1 MKTIESHPGIPLVN
15 HLTEVAKNCLG
26 IADRNTTNFGF
37 DKKVKADLLF
47 ICGYYHDLGKAT
59 SYFQNYLHNP
69 DKPHNSL
76 KNHSLPSAVF
86 VFYVAQQYLKESG
99 LTKNERFLLSVICF
113 IVVRRHHGNLG
124 DFKNEIGIN
133 HFKEDLE
140 NQYNSIDKDAI
151 QEIIQIGN
159 DKLEISVDWDNFVN
173 WFENDGFNKET
184 RLELI
189 EFYTLN
195 FQKKWGNPKK
205 SEAYYLFLWMFGA
218 LLFSDKSDVILAGKF
233 PEIQRLDLNYLTAF
247 REDKGYNK
255 PSTAINNLKN
265 EAYFSVIAS
274 LENKFK
280 ASNHFYSITLPT
292 GLGKT
297 LTSLGAA
304 LKLKELA
311 KLKDGK
317 IIIAIPF
324 TSIIDQNYEVYRE
337 VFNDPTNSLL
347 LKHHHLAEPSY
358 KETEDAVRDSEE
370 SQYLIETWQS
380 SVVVTT
386 FVQLIECLIT
396 NNKTK
401 LLKFSALSN
410 SVIILDEVQQIPH
423 PLWEVIRQAF
433 FSIAEHLNCYIILM
447 SATQPLIFKPEEEI
461 TELVKNH
468 QDYFSFFNRT
478 RLVNKTKESVSL
490 DKFTEVVIEYC
501 LDNPKKDVLI
511 ILNTKKTTLET
522 YRNIYSSFDN
532 EKNEVFYLTTL
543 ITPFE
548 RKKIIDKIKSQN
560 NGKRQII
567 VSTQLVEAGVD
578 ISVDTV
584 FRALAPLDS
593 IIQAAGRANRYDE
606 KGEVSEVFLYKI
618 EELEKV
624 TGFIYGA
631 DLIKKTENVL
641 KNYDTIEE
649 REYLQL
655 IQNYFEQVKDLSV
668 YSENKYLKSLLALNF
683 EETGDFQLIE
693 NTKSESIFIGLNE
706 NAKQFWRFFLVIKE
720 DDKLDVFEKK
730 KAFAAIKAEFY
741 DYVLNINIPYDAEN
755 IGLPFE
761 PTLGFYYV
769 DLENQTVPIYN
780 CNTNFTSNRE
790 GYVFE
795 GINTLIF

>member
-1 MKTIESHPGIPLVN
+1 MKSIESHPGIPLVN
-15 HLTEVAKNCLG
+15 HLTEVAKNCSG
-26 IADRNTTNFGF
+26 IANRNTTNFGF
-37 DKKVKADLLF
+37 DKKVKVNLLF
-47 ICGYYHDLGKAT
+47 ICGFYHDLGKAT

-69 DKPHNSL
+69 NKPHNSL
-76 KNHSLPSAVF
+76 KNHALPSAVF

-99 LTKNERFLLSVICF
+99 LTKDERFLLSVICF

-124 DFKNEIGIN
+124 NFKNELGID
-133 HFKEDLE
+133 HYKEDLGKQFE
-140 NQYNSIDKDAI
+140 SIDKDAI
-151 QEIIQIGN
+151 QEIIQVAN
-159 DKLEISVDWDNFVN
+159 EKLETSIDWNNFIK

-184 RLELI
+184 RFKLI
-189 EFYTLN
+189 EFYKFN
-195 FQKKWGNPKK
+195 FQKKWDTAKK
-205 SEAYYLFLWMFGA
+205 SETYFLFLWMFGA

-233 PEIQRLDLNYLTAF
+233 PEIQQLDLKHLTAF
-247 REDKGYNK
+247 REDKGFNK
-255 PSTAINNLKN
+255 PSTTINNLKN
-265 EAYFSVIAS
+265 EAYFSVISS
-274 LENKFK
+274 LENKFE
-280 ASNHFYSITLPT
+280 ASSHFYSITLPT

-297 LTSLGAA
+297 LTSLGAS
-304 LKLKELA
+304 LKLRELA

-317 IIIAIPF
+317 IIISIPF

-337 VFNDPTNSLL
+337 VFNDPDNSLL
-347 LKHHHLAEPSY
+347 LKHHHLAGPKY
-358 KETEDAVRDSEE
+358 KETEDSVRNSEE

-386 FVQLIECLIT
+386 FVQLLECLIT

-461 TELVKNH
+461 TELVANY
-468 QDYFSFFNRT
+468 QDYFTFFNRT
-478 RLVNKTKESVSL
+478 RLINKTKESISL
-490 DKFTEVVIEYC
+490 DEFTEGIIEYC
-501 LDNPKKDVLI
+501 LNNPKKDVLI

-522 YRNIYSSFDN
+522 YRNIYNSFDN
-532 EKNEVFYLTTL
+532 EENEIFYLTTL

-548 RKKIIDKIKSQN
+548 RKKIIDKIKSEKN
-560 NGKRQII
+560 NKRQII

-578 ISVDTV
+578 ISVNTV

-606 KGEVSEVFLYKI
+606 KGEVSEVYLYKI

-641 KNYDTIEE
+641 KDFDIVEE
-649 REYLQL
+649 KEYLKL

-668 YSENKYLKSLLALNF
+668 YSENNYLKSLLALNF

-693 NTKSESIFIGLNE
+693 DSKSESIFIGLDE
-706 NAKQFWRFFLVIKE
+706 NAKKVWAKFLAIKE
-720 DDKLDVFEKK
+720 DEKKDVFEKK
-730 KAFAAIKAEFY
+730 KAFASFKADFY
-741 DYVLNINIPYDAEN
+741 DYVLNINIPYDSED

-769 DLENQTVPIYN
+769 DLEKQAKPIYN
-780 CNTNFTSNRE
+780 SNPDFTENKE

-795 GINTLIF
+795 GINVLTF

>member
-1 MKTIESHPGIPLVN
+1 MKSIESHPGIPLVN
-15 HLTEVAKNCLG
+15 HLSEVAKNCLK
-26 IADRNTTNFGF
+26 IANENTTDFGF
-37 DKKVKADLLF
+37 DWKIKTDLLF
-47 ICGYYHDLGKAT
+47 ICGFYHDLGKAT
-59 SYFQNYLHNP
+59 SYFQNYLYNP
-69 DKPHNSL
+69 DKLHNSL
-76 KNHSLPSAVF
+76 KNHALPSAVF
-86 VFYVAQQYLKESG
+86 VFYVTKQYFKE
-99 LTKNERFLLSVICF
+99 KNIDANKSFLLSAICF

-124 DFKNEIGIN
+124 NFSNELGIDN
-133 HFKEDLE
+133 FKEDLE
-140 NQYNSIDKDAI
+140 RQFNSIDKEAI

-159 DKLEISVDWDNFVN
+159 EKLEISVNWSDFVN
-173 WFENDGFNKET
+173 WFENDGYSKQT
-184 RLELI
+184 RFELI
-189 EFYTLN
+189 AFYNLN
-195 FQKKWGNPKK
+195 FQKKWESPKK
-205 SEAYYLFLWMFGA
+205 SETYFLFLWMFGA

-233 PEIQRLDLNYLTAF
+233 PEMPHLDLKYLTEF
-247 REDKGYNK
+247 RENKGFNK
-255 PSTAINNLKN
+255 ASTAINKRKN
-265 EAYFSVIAS
+265 DAYFSVLSS
-274 LENKFK
+274 LENKFEP
-280 ASNHFYSITLPT
+280 SNHFYSITLPT

-311 KLKDGK
+311 KLKEGK

-337 VFNDPTNSLL
+337 VFDDPNNALL

-358 KETEDAVRDSEE
+358 KETEDAIRDSEE
-370 SQYLIETWQS
+370 SQYLVEIWQS

-386 FVQLIECLIT
+386 FVQLLECLIT

-401 LLKFSALSN
+401 LLKFPSLSN

-433 FSIAEHLNCYIILM
+433 FSVTEHLNCYIILM
-447 SATQPLIFKPEEEI
+447 SATQPLIFKPKEEI
-461 TELVKNH
+461 TELVQNH
-468 QDYFSFFNRT
+468 QHYFSFFNRT
-478 RLVNKTKESVSL
+478 RLVNRTKESISL
-490 DKFTEVVIEYC
+490 DEFTEVIIEYC

-522 YRNIYSSFDN
+522 YRNIYNSFDN
-532 EKNEVFYLTTL
+532 EENEVFYLTTL

-548 RKKIIDKIKSQN
+548 RKKIIDKIKSKK

-593 IIQAAGRANRYDE
+593 IIQAAGRSNRYDE
-606 KGEVSEVFLYKI
+606 KGEVSEVYLYKI

-641 KNYDTIEE
+641 KEFETIEE
-649 REYLQL
+649 KEYLQL
-655 IQNYFEQVKDLSV
+655 IQNYFKQVKDLSV

-683 EETGDFQLIE
+683 EETGDFKLIE
-693 NTKSESIFIGLNE
+693 NTKSESIFVGLNE
-706 NAKQFWRFFLVIKE
+706 DAKQVWEEYVSIQENQNLNS
-720 DDKLDVFEKK
+720 FEKK
-730 KAFAAIKAEFY
+730 NAFSFIKAKFY
-741 DYVLNINIPYDAEN
+741 DYVININIPYDAGN

-761 PTLGFYYV
+761 PFLGFYYIDV
-769 DLENQTVPIYN
+769 DRQSKPIYN
-780 CNTNFTSNRE
+780 CNTDFSKNSE
-790 GYVFE
+790 GYIFE
-795 GINTLIF
+795 GIDVLTF

>member
-1 MKTIESHPGIPLVN
+1 MKSIESHPGIPLVN
-15 HLTEVAKNCLG
+15 HLTEVAKNCLE
-26 IADRNTTNFGF
+26 IANGNITNFGF
-37 DKKVKADLLF
+37 DKKIKADLLY
-47 ICGYYHDLGKAT
+47 ICGFFHDLGKAT
-59 SYFQNYLHNP
+59 FYFQNYLRNP
-69 DKPHNSL
+69 DKPYNSL

-86 VFYVAQQYLKESG
+86 VFYASQEYLKEKE

-124 DFKNEIGIN
+124 NFKIELGID
-133 HFKEDLE
+133 HFKEDLGK
-140 NQYNSIDKDAI
+140 QFKSIDKKAI

-159 DKLEISVDWDNFVN
+159 EKLEISLNWDNFVN
-173 WFENDGFNKET
+173 WFENDSFSKET
-184 RLELI
+184 RFELI
-189 EFYTLN
+189 EFYTFN
-195 FQKKWGNPKK
+195 FQKKWENSEK
-205 SEAYYLFLWMFGA
+205 SKTYYLFLWMFGA

-233 PEIQRLDLNYLTAF
+233 PEIPHLELKYLTEF
-247 REDKGYNK
+247 RNDKGFNM
-255 PSTAINNLKN
+255 PSTIINDLKN
-265 EAYFSVIAS
+265 KAYYSVIAS

-280 ASNHFYSITLPT
+280 TSNHFYSITLPT

-297 LTSLGAA
+297 LSSLGSS

-311 KLKDGK
+311 KLKKGK

-337 VFNDPTNSLL
+337 VFNDPDNSLL
-347 LKHHHLAEPSY
+347 LKHHHLAEPKY
-358 KETEDAVRDSEE
+358 KECEDAVRDSEE

-386 FVQLIECLIT
+386 FVQLLECLIT

-461 TELVKNH
+461 TELVENH
-468 QDYFSFFNRT
+468 QNYFSFFNRT
-478 RLVNKTKESVSL
+478 RLVNKTRESISL
-490 DKFTEVVIEYC
+490 DEFTEVIIEYC

-522 YRNIYSSFDN
+522 YRNIYKSIDN
-532 EKNEVFYLTTL
+532 EESEIFYLTTL

-548 RKKIIDKIKSQN
+548 RKKIIDEIKSEKI
-560 NGKRQII
+560 GTRQII

-606 KGEVSEVFLYKI
+606 KEEVSEVYLYKI
-618 EELEKV
+618 EELEKA

-641 KNYDTIEE
+641 RDYDTIEE
-649 REYLQL
+649 KEYLQL
-655 IQNYFEQVKDLSV
+655 IQSYFEQVKDLSV
-668 YSENKYLKSLLALNF
+668 YSENNYLKSLLALNF
-683 EETGDFQLIE
+683 EETGNFKLIE
-693 NTKSESIFIGLNE
+693 DMKSESIFIGLNE
-706 NAKQFWRFFLVIKE
+706 NSKQVWRKFLAIKE
-720 DDKLDVFEKK
+720 DEKLDVFEKK
-730 KAFAAIKAEFY
+730 KAFASIKAEFY
-741 DYVLNINIPYDAEN
+741 DYVLNINIPYDSED

-769 DLENQTVPIYN
+769 DLENQTKPIYN
-780 CNTNFTSNRE
+780 CNSDFSPNKE

-795 GINTLIF
+795 GINVLTF

>member
-1 MKTIESHPGIPLVN
+1 MKSIESHPGIPLVN
-15 HLTEVAKNCLG
+15 HLIAVAKNCAG

-37 DKKVKADLLF
+37 DKKVKVNLLF
-47 ICGYYHDLGKAT
+47 ICGFYHDLGKAT

-76 KNHSLPSAVF
+76 KNHALPSAVF
-86 VFYVAQQYLKESG
+86 VFYVAQQYLKESS
-99 LTKNERFLLSVICF
+99 LTEEERFLLSVICF

-124 DFKNEIGIN
+124 DFKNELGID
-133 HFKEDLE
+133 HYKEDLGKQFE
-140 NQYNSIDKDAI
+140 SIDKDAI
-151 QEIIQIGN
+151 QEIIQVAN
-159 DKLEISVDWDNFVN
+159 EKLETSIDWHNFVN

-184 RLELI
+184 RFKLI
-189 EFYTLN
+189 EFYK
-195 FQKKWGNPKK
+195 FDYQKKWDTTKK
-205 SEAYYLFLWMFGA
+205 SETYFLFLWMFGA
-218 LLFSDKSDVILAGKF
+218 LLFSDKSDVILAGNF
-233 PEIQRLDLNYLTAF
+233 PNIQQLDLKYLTGY
-247 REDKGYNK
+247 RENNGFNK
-255 PSTAINNLKN
+255 PSTTINNLKN
-265 EAYFSVIAS
+265 DAYFSVIKS
-274 LENKFK
+274 LENKFE

-311 KLKDGK
+311 KLNKGK
-317 IIIAIPF
+317 IVIAIPF

-337 VFNDPTNSLL
+337 VFNDPDNSLL
-347 LKHHHLAEPSY
+347 LKHHHLAEPKY
-358 KETEDAVRDSEE
+358 KETEDSVRNSEE

-386 FVQLIECLIT
+386 FVQLLECLIT

-447 SATQPLIFKPEEEI
+447 SATQPLIFKPKEEI
-461 TELVKNH
+461 TELVANY
-468 QDYFSFFNRT
+468 QDYFTIFNRT
-478 RLVNKTKESVSL
+478 RLINKTKESISL
-490 DKFTEVVIEYC
+490 DEFIQGIIEYC
-501 LDNPKKDVLI
+501 LNNPKKDVLI

-522 YRNIYSSFDN
+522 YRNIYNRIDN
-532 EKNEVFYLTTL
+532 EENEIFYLTTL

-548 RKKIIDKIKSQN
+548 RKQIIRKIKSKN
-560 NGKRQII
+560 KGRRQII

-606 KGEVSEVFLYKI
+606 KEMVSEVYLYKI

-641 KNYDTIEE
+641 KGYETIEE
-649 REYLQL
+649 KEYLQL

-668 YSENKYLKSLLALNF
+668 YSENNYLKSLLALNF

-693 NTKSESIFIGLNE
+693 DTKSESVFIGLNKS
-706 NAKQFWRFFLVIKE
+706 ARMIWKKFLEIKE
-720 DDKLDVFEKK
+720 NDGLNMFEKK
-730 KAFAAIKAEFY
+730 KAFASIKAEFY
-741 DYVLNINIPYDAEN
+741 DYVININIPFQKED
-755 IGLPFE
+755 IGLPLE
-761 PTLGFYYV
+761 PDYGFYYIN
-769 DLENQTVPIYN
+769 LENQPKPIYN
-780 CNTNFTSNRE
+780 CNSDYTANNE
-790 GYVFE
+790 GYIFE
-795 GINTLIF
+795 GINTLTF

>member
-1 MKTIESHPGIPLVN
+1 MKNIESHPGIPLVN
-15 HLTEVAKNCLG
+15 HLKEVAKNCSR
-26 IADRNTTNFGF
+26 IANGNTTSFGF

-47 ICGYYHDLGKAT
+47 ICGFYHDLGKAT

-99 LTKNERFLLSVICF
+99 LTKDERFLLSVICF

-124 DFKNEIGIN
+124 NFKTELGIE
-133 HFKEDLE
+133 HFKEDLLK
-140 NQYNSIDKDAI
+140 QFKSIDKEAI
-151 QEIIQIGN
+151 QEIIQVGN
-159 DKLEISVDWDNFVN
+159 EKLEISVDWDNFVN

-184 RLELI
+184 RFELI

-195 FQKKWGNPKK
+195 FQKKWENSKK

-233 PEIQRLDLNYLTAF
+233 PKIEQLDLKYLTAF
-247 REDKGYNK
+247 REDKGFNK
-255 PSTAINNLKN
+255 PSTSINNLKN

-274 LENKFK
+274 LENKFE
-280 ASNHFYSITLPT
+280 ASIHFYSITLPT

-311 KLKDGK
+311 KLKEGK

-337 VFNDPTNSLL
+337 VFNDPNNSLL

-386 FVQLIECLIT
+386 FVQLLECLIT

-423 PLWEVIRQAF
+423 PLWEIIRQAF

-461 TELVKNH
+461 TELVENH
-468 QDYFSFFNRT
+468 QHYFSFFNRT
-478 RLVNKTKESVSL
+478 RLVNKTKESISL
-490 DKFTEVVIEYC
+490 DEFTEVIIEYC
-501 LDNPKKDVLI
+501 LDNHKKDVLI

-522 YRNIYSSFDN
+522 YRNIYRSFEN
-532 EKNEVFYLTTL
+532 EENEIFYLTTL

-548 RKKIIDKIKSQN
+548 RKKIIDKIKSEK

-606 KGEVSEVFLYKI
+606 KGEVSEVYLYKI

-641 KNYDTIEE
+641 KDFDTIEE
-649 REYLQL
+649 KEYLQL
-655 IQNYFEQVKDLSV
+655 IQRYFEQVKDLSV
-668 YSENKYLKSLLALNF
+668 YSENNYLKSLLALNF
-683 EETGDFQLIE
+683 EETGNFQLIE
-693 NTKSESIFIGLNE
+693 DTKSESIFIGLNE
-706 NAKQFWRFFLVIKE
+706 KAKKAWSKFIAIKE
-720 DDKLDVFEKK
+720 EEKIDVFEKK
-730 KAFAAIKAEFY
+730 KAFASIKAEFY
-741 DYVLNINIPYDAEN
+741 DYVININIPFQEED
-755 IGLPFE
+755 IGLPLE
-761 PTLGFYYV
+761 PNYGFYYI
-769 DLENQTVPIYN
+769 DIEEQPKPIYN
-780 CNTNFTSNRE
+780 RNADFSANKE
-790 GYVFE
+790 GYIFD
-795 GINTLIF
+795 GIEVLTF

>member
-15 HLTEVAKNCLG
+15 HLSEVAKNCLK
-26 IADRNTTNFGF
+26 IANENTTDFGF
-37 DKKVKADLLF
+37 DRKIKADLLF
-47 ICGYYHDLGKAT
+47 ICGFYHDSGKAT
-59 SYFQNYLHNP
+59 SYFQNYLKNP

-86 VFYVAQQYLKESG
+86 VLYVAQKYLRESG
-99 LTKNERFLLSVICF
+99 LTKDEKFLLSVICF

-124 DFKNEIGIN
+124 NFNIELGID

-140 NQYNSIDKDAI
+140 KQFKSIDKEAI

-159 DKLEISVDWDNFVN
+159 EKLEISVDWSNFVN
-173 WFENDGFNKET
+173 WFEDDEFSKET

-189 EFYTLN
+189 AFYNLN
-195 FQKKWGNPKK
+195 FQKKWENPKK
-205 SEAYYLFLWMFGA
+205 SKTYYLFLWMFGA

-233 PEIQRLDLNYLTAF
+233 PEIQNLNLNYLTEF
-247 REDKGYNK
+247 REDKGFNK
-255 PSTAINNLKN
+255 SSTAINNLKN
-265 EAYFSVIAS
+265 EAYFSVLKS
-274 LENKFK
+274 LENQFETSK
-280 ASNHFYSITLPT
+280 HFYSITLPT

-297 LTSLGAA
+297 LTSLGAS

-311 KLKDGK
+311 KLKEGK

-337 VFNDPTNSLL
+337 VFNDPDNSLL
-347 LKHHHLAEPSY
+347 LKHHHLAEPKY
-358 KETEDAVRDSEE
+358 KESEDAVRDSQE

-386 FVQLIECLIT
+386 FVQLLECLIT

-423 PLWEVIRQAF
+423 PIWEVIRQAF

-461 TELVKNH
+461 TELVENY
-468 QDYFSFFNRT
+468 QRYFSFFNRT
-478 RLVNKTKESVSL
+478 RLVNKTKKSIPL
-490 DKFTEVVIEYC
+490 DEFTEAILEYC

-522 YRNIYSSFDN
+522 YRNIYKSLDKEEN
-532 EKNEVFYLTTL
+532 EIFYLTTL

-548 RKKIIDKIKSQN
+548 RKKIIDKIKTEK
-560 NGKRQII
+560 NGKRKII

-606 KGEVSEVFLYKI
+606 KDGVSEVYLYKI

-641 KNYDTIEE
+641 KNYDAIEE
-649 REYLQL
+649 KEYLQL

-683 EETGDFQLIE
+683 EETGNFQLIE
-693 NTKSESIFIGLNE
+693 DTKVESIFIGLNE
-706 NAKQFWRFFLVIKE
+706 NAKEVWRKFLEIKE
-720 DDKLDVFEKK
+720 DEKLDIFEKK
-730 KAFAAIKAEFY
+730 KAFASIKAEFY
-741 DYVLNINIPYDAEN
+741 DYVLNINIPYDAED

-769 DLENQTVPIYN
+769 DLESQTVPIYN
-780 CNTNFTSNRE
+780 CNTDFTSNRE

>member
-1 MKTIESHPGIPLVN
+1 MKTIESHPGIPLIN
-15 HLTEVAKNCLG
+15 HLKEVAKNCLG
-26 IADRNTTNFGF
+26 IANANTTNFGF

-47 ICGYYHDLGKAT
+47 ICGFYHDLGKAT
-59 SYFQNYLHNP
+59 SYFQYYLHNP

-76 KNHSLPSAVF
+76 KNHALPSAVF
-86 VFYVAQQYLKESG
+86 VLYVAKQYLKESG
-99 LTKNERFLLSVICF
+99 LTKDQQFLLSVICF

-124 DFKNEIGIN
+124 DFKNEMDIN

-140 NQYNSIDKDAI
+140 KQYNSIDKDVI
-151 QEIIQIGN
+151 QKIIQVGN
-159 DKLEISVDWDNFVN
+159 EILETPINWDNFVN
-173 WFENDGFNKET
+173 WFENNGFSKET
-184 RLELI
+184 RFEFI

-195 FQKKWGNPKK
+195 FQKKWEIPKK

-233 PEIQRLDLNYLTAF
+233 PEIQKLDLNYLTAF
-247 REDKGYNK
+247 RKDKGFNK
-255 PSTAINNLKN
+255 PSTTINNLKN
-265 EAYFSVIAS
+265 DAYFSVIAS
-274 LENKFK
+274 LENKFE

-311 KLKDGK
+311 KLKEGK

-337 VFNDPTNSLL
+337 VFNDPDNSLL
-347 LKHHHLAEPSY
+347 LKHHHLAEPKY

-370 SQYLIETWQS
+370 SQFLIETWQS

-386 FVQLIECLIT
+386 FVQLLECLIT

-447 SATQPLIFKPEEEI
+447 SATQPLIFKPGEEI
-461 TELVKNH
+461 TELVDDH
-468 QDYFSFFNRT
+468 QKYFSFFNRT
-478 RLVNKTKESVSL
+478 RLVNKTKESISL
-490 DKFTEVVIEYC
+490 DEFIEIVIGYC

-522 YRNIYSSFDN
+522 YRNIYSSFN
-532 EKNEVFYLTTL
+532 SEKNEVFYLTTL

-548 RKKIIDKIKSQN
+548 RKKIIDKIKSQS

-578 ISVDTV
+578 ISVNIV
-584 FRALAPLDS
+584 FRVLAPLDS

-606 KGEVSEVFLYKI
+606 KGEVSEVYLYKI

-624 TGFIYGA
+624 TGFIYGS

-641 KNYDTIEE
+641 IGFETIEE
-649 REYLQL
+649 KEYLQL

-668 YSENKYLKSLLALNF
+668 YSENNYLKSLLALNF
-683 EETGDFQLIE
+683 EETGGFQLIE
-693 NTKSESIFIGLNE
+693 DTKTESIFISLNE
-706 NAKQFWRFFLVIKE
+706 NARRVWRKFLEIKE
-720 DDKLDVFEKK
+720 NDLLNIYEKK
-730 KAFAAIKAEFY
+730 KEFTTIKSEFY
-741 DYVLNINIPYDAEN
+741 DYVINISVPFQENN
-755 IGLPFE
+755 IGLPLE
-761 PTLGFYYV
+761 PNYGFYYI
-769 DLENQTVPIYN
+769 DLEDQPKPIYN
-780 CNTNFTSNRE
+780 SNPDFSPNKE

-795 GINTLIF
+795 NINVLIF